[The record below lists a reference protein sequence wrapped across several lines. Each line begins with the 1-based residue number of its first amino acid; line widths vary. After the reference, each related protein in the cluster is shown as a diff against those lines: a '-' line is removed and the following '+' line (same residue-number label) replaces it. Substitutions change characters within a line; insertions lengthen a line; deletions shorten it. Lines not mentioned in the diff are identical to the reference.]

1 MSLST
6 EGRDEVPTMSEKIR
20 VLIVDDQTLI
30 RTGIATLL
38 ARKPGI
44 EVVGQA
50 SNGQEALEL
59 VAALDPD
66 VVLMDVLMP
75 VMDGVE
81 ATRRLAERGSRPAVI
96 ILTTFRD
103 DAYVFR
109 GLAAGARGYLL
120 KDVDHKALAD
130 AVRTVAAGGALLA
143 PEITAQMLPHL
154 GRLAHEVEG
163 SKPAAMPAPAERL
176 AFLTERERDILA
188 LLARG
193 RTNQEISET
202 LLISIGTVKNHI
214 SNILGKLGVR
224 DRTQAALWAQQHGL
238 G

>member
-1 MSLST
+1 
-6 EGRDEVPTMSEKIR
+6 MSEKIR
-20 VLIVDDQTLI
+20 VVIVDDQALI

-44 EVVGQA
+44 DVVGQA
-50 SNGQEALEL
+50 SNGQEALDL

-81 ATRRLAERGSRPAVI
+81 ATRRLTERGPRPAVI

-103 DAYVFR
+103 DVYVFR

-120 KDVDHKALAD
+120 KDVDHKALAE

-154 GRLAHEVEG
+154 GRLAGDLEG
-163 SKPAAMPAPAERL
+163 SKPTAPSAPTERL
-176 AFLTERERDILA
+176 ALLTERERAILA
-188 LLARG
+188 LLAQG
-193 RTNQEISET
+193 RTNQEISEAM
-202 LLISIGTVKNHI
+202 LISIGTVKNHI
-214 SNILGKLGVR
+214 SNILSKLGVR
-224 DRTQAALWAQQHGL
+224 DRTQAALWALQQGL